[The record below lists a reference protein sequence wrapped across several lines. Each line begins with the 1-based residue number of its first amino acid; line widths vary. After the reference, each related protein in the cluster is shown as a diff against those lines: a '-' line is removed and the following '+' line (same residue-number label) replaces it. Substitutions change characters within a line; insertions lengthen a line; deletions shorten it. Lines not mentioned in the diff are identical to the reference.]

1 MKISTILDNIDL
13 GSIALPE
20 FQRGY
25 VWNRNQ
31 VRKFMQSLYR
41 RYPVGS
47 LLVWLTPADT
57 AAYRGSDGLSPG
69 IVKLLLDGQQRVTT
83 LYGIIRGKPPAFFE
97 GDAQA
102 FLDLYFNLE
111 EEVFE
116 FYMPIKMQGNP
127 LWVNVTEIIQK
138 GIVSFWERLND
149 APDLSADKM
158 KTYIGRLNAIENIK
172 EIDLHV
178 EEVTGE
184 DKTIEIVV
192 DIFNMVN
199 SGGTKLSKGDL
210 ALAKVCTLWP
220 EARKTMR
227 DYLAQWNKA
236 GFNFSLEWLLRNANA
251 ILTGEAFFDAL
262 ENVSAADFQKGL
274 AEARNNSNYLLN
286 MISGRLGLDHNRV
299 LGGRYA
305 FPVMTRYL
313 SLRGGKISDARE
325 RDRLLYW
332 YVHSFLW
339 GRFAGSTESVLSKDL
354 KVLEPIDGALDRLI
368 EQLRLSRGDL
378 TIRPENFA
386 GWSLGARFYPMV
398 YLLTRVY
405 NALDWGSGVPLSANL
420 LGKLNALQIHHIF
433 PKSLLYDYGYSKAEV
448 NAIANYCFLTQDTN
462 LKIRNTEPE
471 IYLPEIEKKFPGAL
485 ASQWV
490 PADPQLWKMEN
501 YPAFLAERRKL
512 LAEAANRFLDELLTG
527 SAAMPAMDDYSQ
539 ALAVSEETQLISEDI
554 QELIDWIKE
563 NHLPDPEIYYEIAD
577 AQGEV
582 LTIADLAWPDG
593 VQKGYSEPVA
603 LLLEEDKEQADILSQ
618 AGYHV
623 YLSIES
629 LKKYL
634 NQIIGTYALSM

>member
-31 VRKFMQSLYR
+31 VRKFMQSLYH

-97 GDAQA
+97 GNAKA

-116 FYMPIKMQGNP
+116 FYMPIKMQDNP
-127 LWVNVTEIIQK
+127 LWVNVTEIMQK
-138 GIVSFWERLND
+138 GIISFWERISGASGL
-149 APDLSADKM
+149 LEDKM

-210 ALAKVCTLWP
+210 ALAKICTLWP
-220 EARKTMR
+220 TARKTMR
-227 DYLAQWNKA
+227 DYLEQWNKA

-286 MISGRLGLDHNRV
+286 MISGRLGLDHDRV

-378 TIRPENFA
+378 TVRPENFA

-405 NALDWGSGVPLSANL
+405 NALDWGSGLPLSANL

-462 LKIRNTEPE
+462 LQISNTDPE
-471 IYLPEIEKKFPGAL
+471 IYLPEIEKRFPGAL

-490 PADPQLWKMEN
+490 PADPQLWKVEN
-501 YPAFLAERRKL
+501 YPAFLAERQKL
-512 LAEAANRFLDELLTG
+512 LADAANRFLDELLTG
-527 SAAMPAMDDYSQ
+527 SAAMPAIIDYSQ
-539 ALAVSEETQLISEDI
+539 ALAVSKETQLISEDI

-563 NHLPDPEIYYEIAD
+563 NHLPDPEIYYEITD

-593 VQKGYSEPVA
+593 VQKGYSEPLA

-623 YLSIES
+623 YFSIES

-634 NQIIGTYALSM
+634 NQI